1 MAGST
6 AIARVG
12 IGVSTMRSTAAPV
25 AERLATHIRTP
36 MYGRA
41 YALILSSGLTAVLG
55 IAYWTIAARLYPAEA
70 VGLDAAAIAT
80 MTFLAFVAQLN
91 LGSAL
96 ARFLPTAGAATR
108 RLITSAYLVAAA
120 LSGIAALIFLAGTG
134 TWAPDQGWL
143 TETPS
148 LAAWFVIATMGWSLF
163 ALQDSALAG
172 LRRAAW
178 VPIENGVFAVSKI
191 ALLVVFAL
199 AMPGHGILLSWTI
212 PAVLLLIPVNVLIFR
227 RFAPEPSAQRGAA
240 GTEITPGR
248 LTAYLA
254 GDYVGTIA
262 QAAAIGILPLLI
274 LATLGSAMNAYYYV
288 AWTVAYALMLVSTNA
303 GISHVVEGAGS
314 VASAASS
321 AKHMLALL
329 LKLQVPAVAGIV
341 LLAPLILELFGGAYA
356 DEGTLLL
363 RLLTLAV
370 LPHAINTIY
379 LSLARVR
386 RQARRVALVQAS
398 IAAFCFGLSVA
409 LLPAIG
415 IAAVGVGWL
424 VGQTAVAA
432 ILLVTQLLPA
442 WRGVELD
449 GRADGA
455 DPR

>member
-1 MAGST
+1 
-6 AIARVG
+6 
-12 IGVSTMRSTAAPV
+12 
-25 AERLATHIRTP
+25 
-36 MYGRA
+36 
-41 YALILSSGLTAVLG
+41 
-55 IAYWTIAARLYPAEA
+55 
-70 VGLDAAAIAT
+70 
-80 MTFLAFVAQLN
+80 
-91 LGSAL
+91 
-96 ARFLPTAGAATR
+96 
-108 RLITSAYLVAAA
+108 
-120 LSGIAALIFLAGTG
+120 
-134 TWAPDQGWL
+134 
-143 TETPS
+143 
-148 LAAWFVIATMGWSLF
+148 
-163 ALQDSALAG
+163 
-172 LRRAAW
+172 
-178 VPIENGVFAVSKI
+178 
-191 ALLVVFAL
+191 
-199 AMPGHGILLSWTI
+199 
-212 PAVLLLIPVNVLIFR
+212 
-227 RFAPEPSAQRGAA
+227 
-240 GTEITPGR
+240 
-248 LTAYLA
+248 
-254 GDYVGTIA
+254 
-262 QAAAIGILPLLI
+262 
-274 LATLGSAMNAYYYV
+274 MNAYYYV

-398 IAAFCFGLSVA
+398 IAAVCFGLSVA

-424 VGQTAVAA
+424 VGQTSVAA

-449 GRADGA
+449 GPADGA